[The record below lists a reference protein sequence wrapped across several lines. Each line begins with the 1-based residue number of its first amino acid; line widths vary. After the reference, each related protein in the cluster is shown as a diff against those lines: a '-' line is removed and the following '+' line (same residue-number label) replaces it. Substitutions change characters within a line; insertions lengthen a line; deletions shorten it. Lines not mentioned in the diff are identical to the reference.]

1 MEKEIKQKI
10 HTIKSWLGSGS
21 INIFGLPFSGKDT
34 HGSELASFLEGP
46 IIGGGDILRSGT
58 TPQHVL
64 DEINKGNLAPT
75 EEYKSIVLP
84 FLKQEKYEGLPLV
97 LSSVGRWEGEEVSVI
112 EACRESNHD
121 IKAVVHLKIPEKEA
135 KRRWTENKR
144 DRHDDSSEEI
154 FDRRLK
160 EFRTKTLPV
169 ITAYDKM
176 DLLIEID
183 ATPSIPEVTAV
194 IIDRLYKMASSN

>member
-1 MEKEIKQKI
+1 MENEIKQKLI
-10 HTIKSWLGSGS
+10 SIKKWLGSGS

-34 HGSELASFLEGP
+34 HGSEIASFLEGP

-58 TPQHVL
+58 TPKHVL

-97 LSSVGRWEGEEVSVI
+97 LSSVGRWEGEEISVI
-112 EACRESNHD
+112 EACNESGHE
-121 IKAVVHLKIPEKEA
+121 IKAVIHLHIPEKEA
-135 KRRWTENKR
+135 KRRWSENKR
-144 DRHDDSSEEI
+144 DRHDDANEEI

-160 EFRTKTLPV
+160 EFRTKTIPV
-169 ITAYDKM
+169 IRAYEKA

-183 ATPSIPEVTAV
+183 ATPSIPQVTAA
-194 IIDRLYKMASSN
+194 IIDALFELSKS